1 MQNTETNRIENKEQL
16 NEDFEQEVIA
26 FLNYKEGGIIYVG
39 INKNG
44 QVVGVEDVDLTQ
56 LQIKDRIK
64 NNIQPSTLGLFDV
77 TVETIDNKEV
87 IKVIISSGTEKPYY
101 LRKKGRTPEGC
112 YIRVGSS
119 KERMTERMIDDMYAK
134 RIKNTLKEID
144 SPRQELTFNQ
154 LKIYYEEHGLK
165 LNDNYL
171 QNLDLLTSEGKY
183 NYNAFLLADENNVS
197 IKLVKYV
204 GTNKLELLENL
215 EFGNR
220 CLITAT
226 QRILDRLDVENT
238 TYAKIEYLGRKEQEK
253 IDSKALKEAVINAIV
268 HNDYSYG
275 NSPIIELYSDRI
287 EITSAGG
294 LPQELSQE
302 EFLEGVTA
310 PRNKELI
317 RVFKDVDLIENIGSG
332 VLRIL
337 DAYDKSCFKFM
348 EHFLRVSFNYKE
360 NPFEYEDTAKTK
372 SSKLGSKKSSKL
384 AVSEEQILQLCKTE
398 KSLKEIAQHFG
409 YKDVYKFKNNYI
421 NKLIE
426 QDKLQMTIPD
436 KPKSRNQKYIIK

>member
-1 MQNTETNRIENKEQL
+1 
-16 NEDFEQEVIA
+16 
-26 FLNYKEGGIIYVG
+26 
-39 INKNG
+39 
-44 QVVGVEDVDLTQ
+44 
-56 LQIKDRIK
+56 
-64 NNIQPSTLGLFDV
+64 
-77 TVETIDNKEV
+77 
-87 IKVIISSGTEKPYY
+87 
-101 LRKKGRTPEGC
+101 
-112 YIRVGSS
+112 
-119 KERMTERMIDDMYAK
+119 MTERMIDDMYAK

-238 TYAKIEYLGRKEQEK
+238 TYAKIEYFGRKEQEK

>member
-44 QVVGVEDVDLTQ
+44 QVVGVEDIDLTQ

-77 TVETIDNKEV
+77 IVETIDDKEI
-87 IKVIISSGTEKPYY
+87 IKVVISSGTEKPYY

-119 KERMTERMIDDMYAK
+119 KEQMTERMIEDMYAK
-134 RIKNTLKEID
+134 RIKSNLKEID

-165 LNDNYL
+165 LNDNFL

-183 NYNAFLLADENNVS
+183 NYNAFLLADENTIS
-197 IKLVKYV
+197 IKLVRYL

-215 EFGNR
+215 EYGNR

-238 TYAKIEYLGRKEQEK
+238 TYAKIEYFGRKEQEK
-253 IDSKALKEAVINAIV
+253 IDSKALK
-268 HNDYSYG
+268 
-275 NSPIIELYSDRI
+275 
-287 EITSAGG
+287 
-294 LPQELSQE
+294 
-302 EFLEGVTA
+302 
-310 PRNKELI
+310 
-317 RVFKDVDLIENIGSG
+317 
-332 VLRIL
+332 
-337 DAYDKSCFKFM
+337 
-348 EHFLRVSFNYKE
+348 
-360 NPFEYEDTAKTK
+360 
-372 SSKLGSKKSSKL
+372 
-384 AVSEEQILQLCKTE
+384 
-398 KSLKEIAQHFG
+398 G
-409 YKDVYKFKNNYI
+409 YKCNR
-421 NKLIE
+421 
-426 QDKLQMTIPD
+426 T
-436 KPKSRNQKYIIK
+436 